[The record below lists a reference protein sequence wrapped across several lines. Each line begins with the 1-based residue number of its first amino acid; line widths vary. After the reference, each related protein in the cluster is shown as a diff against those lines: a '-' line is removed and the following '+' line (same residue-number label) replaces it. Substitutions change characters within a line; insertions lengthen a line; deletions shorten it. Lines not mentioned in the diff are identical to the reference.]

1 MGEIKIENLAIG
13 ALKAYANNPR
23 KNEAAVEAVAE
34 SIREFGF
41 RTPILIDRDNV
52 IIAGHTR
59 LKAAKRLK
67 LEMVPCIRIEDLTP
81 EQVRGL
87 RIADNSSAALSDWN
101 VEKLINE
108 LRDLSFDFE
117 LLGLPEKFLNLPRPI
132 GDDDQF
138 DIAEALVESAKE
150 TCVKPGEVWK
160 LGDHRLMCG
169 DACNADSVELLTGGV
184 NISMYLTD
192 PPYNVDYVG
201 KTSDALKIKNDKM
214 DSDSFLSFLT
224 DAFIAANKVLRPGGA
239 FYIWH
244 ADTERVNF
252 QAAMSAVGWR
262 LRQVLIWC
270 KNMLIIGRQDYQWK
284 HEPCLYGEKDSD
296 EIPEHESALYGW
308 KNGARHSWFGGRKQP
323 TVIECNKPVR
333 NAEHPT
339 MKPVELFAY
348 LIKNSTRPDDAV
360 LDSFAGS
367 GTTIIACEQLKRR
380 AFCMEFDPIYCDVI
394 IKRWEALT
402 GREAVLVLPAQ

>member
-1 MGEIKIENLAIG
+1 MSEIKIENLAIG

-117 LLGLPEKFLNLPRPI
+117 LLGLPEKFLNLPGPI

-224 DAFIAANKVLRPGGA
+224 DAFVAANKVLRPGGA

-244 ADTERVNF
+244 ADTDRVNF
-252 QAAMSAVGWR
+252 QSAITAAGWR

-284 HEPCLYGEKDSD
+284 HEPCLFGEKESS
-296 EIPEHESALYGW
+296 ENPEHESALYGW
-308 KNGARHSWFGGRKQP
+308 KSGERHSWFGGRKQP

-367 GTTIIACEQLKRR
+367 GTTIIACEQLKRC
-380 AFCMEFDPIYCDVI
+380 AFCMEFDPVYCDVI

>member
-81 EQVRGL
+81 KQIRGL

-150 TCVKPGEVWK
+150 TRVKPGEIWE

-169 DACNADSVELLTGGV
+169 DACDAHSVELLTGEGV
-184 NISMYLTD
+184 
-192 PPYNVDYVG
+192 
-201 KTSDALKIKNDKM
+201 K
-214 DSDSFLSFLT
+214 
-224 DAFIAANKVLRPGGA
+224 
-239 FYIWH
+239 
-244 ADTERVNF
+244 
-252 QAAMSAVGWR
+252 
-262 LRQVLIWC
+262 
-270 KNMLIIGRQDYQWK
+270 IGRA
-284 HEPCLYGEKDSD
+284 H
-296 EIPEHESALYGW
+296 
-308 KNGARHSWFGGRKQP
+308 
-323 TVIECNKPVR
+323 V
-333 NAEHPT
+333 
-339 MKPVELFAY
+339 
-348 LIKNSTRPDDAV
+348 
-360 LDSFAGS
+360 
-367 GTTIIACEQLKRR
+367 
-380 AFCMEFDPIYCDVI
+380 
-394 IKRWEALT
+394 
-402 GREAVLVLPAQ
+402 

>member
-81 EQVRGL
+81 KQIRGL

-150 TCVKPGEVWK
+150 TRVKPGEIWE

-169 DACNADSVELLTGGV
+169 DACDAHSVELLTGGV

-252 QAAMSAVGWR
+252 QSAITAAGWR

-284 HEPCLYGEKDSD
+284 HEPCLFGEKESS
-296 EIPEHESALYGW
+296 ENPEHESALYGW
-308 KNGARHSWFGGRKQP
+308 KDGARHSWFGGRKQP

-333 NAEHPT
+333 NTEHPT

-348 LIKNSTRPDDAV
+348 LIKNSTRSGDAV

-367 GTTIIACEQLKRR
+367 GTTIIACEKLKRR
-380 AFCMEFDPIYCDVI
+380 ALCMEFDPVYCDVI
-394 IKRWEALT
+394 LKRWEALT